1 MRLLRS
7 KAGDFWKTDA
17 GPIELS
23 RRPPAKLTL
32 LIKAISMTDDAFHAA
47 GARYAFCG
55 GLET

>member
-7 KAGDFWKTDA
+7 QNGGFLGADA
-17 GPIELS
+17 GPMGLS

-47 GARYAFCG
+47 DARCAFCG
-55 GLET
+55 GLEI